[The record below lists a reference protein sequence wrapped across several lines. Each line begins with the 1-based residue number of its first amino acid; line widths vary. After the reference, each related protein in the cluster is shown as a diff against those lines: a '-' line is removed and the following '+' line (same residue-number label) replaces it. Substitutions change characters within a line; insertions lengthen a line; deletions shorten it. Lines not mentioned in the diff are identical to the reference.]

1 MNPGFVVL
9 MGISTVFVGLI
20 CIIFVCKI
28 MSFLVNSFQKKPA
41 DEVAKVPAGNAVAA
55 QASEIPNRE
64 EFVAAV
70 SAAIAENLGKDV
82 SGIRIL
88 SIKKL

>member
-9 MGISTVFVGLI
+9 MGLATVFIGLI
-20 CIIFVCKI
+20 CIIIVCKI
-28 MSFLVNSFQKKPA
+28 MSFFVRLFDKKPA
-41 DEVAKVPAGNAVAA
+41 ATAPVAPVQNTAPKSA
-55 QASEIPNRE
+55 EIPNRE